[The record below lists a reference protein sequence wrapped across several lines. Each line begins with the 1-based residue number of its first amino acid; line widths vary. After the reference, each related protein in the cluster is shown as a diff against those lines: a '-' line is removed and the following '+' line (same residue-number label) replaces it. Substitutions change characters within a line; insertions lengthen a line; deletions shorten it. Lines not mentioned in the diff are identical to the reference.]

1 MAFSRID
8 TTSQSRAGAR
18 RSAGNNAI
26 CLDCPALDLDRHAAL
41 WLFVDLS
48 KIKHLPLNHAAIM
61 NAPVFDNRPCP
72 MVLVVLAANLGA
84 QKHDADSRFDH
95 GPARHLDGLPTVWAS
110 SPCRLTERST

>member
-1 MAFSRID
+1 
-8 TTSQSRAGAR
+8 
-18 RSAGNNAI
+18 
-26 CLDCPALDLDRHAAL
+26 
-41 WLFVDLS
+41 
-48 KIKHLPLNHAAIM
+48 M